1 MITYDFEKP
10 IIDLEERIAEL
21 SKYAKEVDIDVSAEL
36 TSLTKKRDT
45 VCRDIYA
52 NLKPYQR
59 VKISRHPNRPYTR
72 DYIEMMCSEFL
83 ELHGDRRFSDD
94 HALIGGLATI
104 DDMRVMIIGHQKGR
118 DTKENI
124 VRNFGMAH
132 PEGYRKAMRLMHLA
146 DRFGIPIVC
155 FIDTPG
161 AYPGIGA
168 EERGQAEAIAVNL
181 RDMTGIGVP
190 IICIVIG
197 EGGSGGALGIGIG
210 NRVLIMENS
219 YYTVISPEGCAAIL
233 FRDADRAEDAAEAM
247 KITPKDLL
255 SFGIVEEIIEEPIG
269 GAHRDHDSA
278 AESMKDVLMRHLK
291 ELQQMSADELRRQ
304 RYEKYRSVGVF
315 TTDTAPQPEEAATVG
330 VEENN

>member
-1 MITYDFEKP
+1 MITHDFEKP
-10 IIDLEERIAEL
+10 IIDLEKRIAEL
-21 SKYAKEVDIDVSAEL
+21 SKYAEEVDIDVSAEL
-36 TSLTKKRDT
+36 TSLTKKRDQ
-45 VCRDIYA
+45 VCCDIYA
-52 NLKPYQR
+52 NLAPYQR

-72 DYIEMMCSEFL
+72 DYIDRICSEFL

-94 HALIGGLATI
+94 YALIGGLATI
-104 DDMRVMIIGHQKGR
+104 DDRRVMIIGHQKGR

-124 VRNFGMAH
+124 KRNFGMAH
-132 PEGYRKAMRLMHLA
+132 PEGYRKAMRLMHIA
-146 DRFGIPIVC
+146 DRFNIPILC

-190 IICIVIG
+190 IICVVIG

-255 SFGIVEEIIEEPIG
+255 SFDIVEEIIEEPIG
-269 GAHRDHDSA
+269 GAHRDHDA
-278 AESMKDVLMRHLK
+278 AAKNMKKTVLRHLD
-291 ELQQMSADELRRQ
+291 ELAQMSSDELRRS
-304 RYEKYRSVGVF
+304 RYEKYRKIGVF
-315 TTDTAPQPEEAATVG
+315 NFDTVNISENMDTDHTGTE
-330 VEENN
+330 